1 MRKICRSVSLTTIIR
16 WPLPPP
22 LLPACLAFFFAFCHA
37 RLLLELSA
45 MKSGGGRRCFCRSA
59 AEVRRGAFDGFI
71 FFFFDLNVLF
81 FYFIISLKCRVA
93 ALFLSFAFAAPL
105 LSARRILLGED
116 SSPVLLFVSRQ
127 REGWRW
133 WWRQGSSISNRERE
147 REEDEG

>member
-1 MRKICRSVSLTTIIR
+1 MAS
-16 WPLPPP
+16 
-22 LLPACLAFFFAFCHA
+22 
-37 RLLLELSA
+37 
-45 MKSGGGRRCFCRSA
+45 
-59 AEVRRGAFDGFI
+59 